1 MCKDTRK
8 IGPTAFA
15 YWRVRAAIANGANQL
30 TRKPISSRSNGD
42 TMPDIFATFDKDDR
56 YDERLA
62 QLVRTGRR
70 KITDTDLTAIR
81 VLREHR
87 NLLIDALKAVKR
99 LREDQGLRDKA
110 IRLGI
115 SGRAG
120 LDEYSA
126 VAANT
131 EKSVDAMLAEILK

>member
-1 MCKDTRK
+1 
-8 IGPTAFA
+8 
-15 YWRVRAAIANGANQL
+15 
-30 TRKPISSRSNGD
+30 
-42 TMPDIFATFDKDDR
+42 MPDIFATFDKDDR